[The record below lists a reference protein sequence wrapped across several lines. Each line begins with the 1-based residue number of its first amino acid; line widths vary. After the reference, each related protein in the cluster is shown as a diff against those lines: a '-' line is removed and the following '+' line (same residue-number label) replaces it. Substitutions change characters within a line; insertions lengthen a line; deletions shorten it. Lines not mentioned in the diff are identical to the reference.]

1 MICMDINY
9 EEGKESTISPPLKF
23 MQPEYVQKLI
33 QLLKPN
39 GLLTFNIIC
48 YDKKVL
54 EEAVELLKKAAS
66 EEVKIFFIH
75 CESEMNY
82 ELFFVKGNGCYEN
95 RVENFSAFIKERGIN
110 KGVWLNEMEMAEM
123 IPKIKPIDLLTGDEI
138 KA

>member
-9 EEGKESTISPPLKF
+9 EEGHESNISPPLKF
-23 MQPEYVQKLI
+23 MAPEYVTKLL

-48 YDKKVL
+48 YDKPTLQK
-54 EEAVELLKKAAS
+54 AVDLLKTSAAES
-66 EEVKIFFIH
+66 VQMFFIH

-82 ELFFVKGNGCYEN
+82 ELFFVKGEASFEK
-95 RVENFSAFIKERGIN
+95 RAENFSAFIKERGIN

-123 IPKIKPIDLLTGDEI
+123 IPKIKPIEMLTGDEI